1 MSKQS
6 NTEKAIINPP
16 AFPLCDVGH
25 MGTWKNILLRLYSK
39 FITKLTLF
47 ALLTLGILI
56 YSLTGVGHKY
66 LGKLSTMTNYRPK
79 TRLFSDSSPLF
90 ASFQWGRSEVVII
103 YTKKCGNRNSNP
115 TESIM
120 FQTLNGQPPSTN
132 VDDLQLF
139 SLPPSELWVK
149 GHTHD
154 GSDQGPLK
162 DPSTL
167 FSSNTFGAL
176 NFIVSRCGQ
185 FCTAKQEVKMT
196 ISVLCSNP
204 VFR

>member
-1 MSKQS
+1 
-6 NTEKAIINPP
+6 
-16 AFPLCDVGH
+16 
-25 MGTWKNILLRLYSK
+25 
-39 FITKLTLF
+39 
-47 ALLTLGILI
+47 
-56 YSLTGVGHKY
+56 
-66 LGKLSTMTNYRPK
+66 MTNYRPK
-79 TRLFSDSSPLF
+79 TRLFSDSSPY
-90 ASFQWGRSEVVII
+90 SHHSSEVAVRLFII